1 MALGPDA
8 RVGGSPGSESMRQA
22 NASPES
28 VPEGHVGVVVNGEER
43 TLASGTTITGL
54 IAELGLRPDQV
65 AVELDRHIV
74 ARGDWDGAELKR
86 GASLEVVQFVGGG

>member
-1 MALGPDA
+1 
-8 RVGGSPGSESMRQA
+8 MRQT

-28 VPEGHVGVVVNGEER
+28 VPEGHVSVVINGEER

-74 ARGDWDGAELKR
+74 GRGDWDGAELKR
-86 GASLEVVQFVGGG
+86 GANLEVVQFVGGG

>member
-1 MALGPDA
+1 MGDASVIVIGGPTASGKSGLALAIAERLD
-8 RVGGSPGSESMRQA
+8 
-22 NASPES
+22 S
-28 VPEGHVGVVVNGEER
+28 VVINGEER

-74 ARGDWDGAELKR
+74 GRGDWDGAELKR
-86 GASLEVVQFVGGG
+86 GANLEVVQFVGGG